1 MREVSL
7 SASTVAEVLSDA
19 GANLEMLANK
29 TPTTLGREVLECF
42 LQCALEVFTLAR
54 LPGAHWQS
62 PQCLSGRAVPSVP
75 HSTAQ
80 YHKYHRG
87 AKAPKRF
94 AIVTGWSE
102 PSFSST
108 VLGIGLVSP

>member
-1 MREVSL
+1 MREVSP

-42 LQCALEVFTLAR
+42 LHCALEVFTLAR
-54 LPGAHWQS
+54 LPGAHRQS
-62 PQCLSGRAVPSVP
+62 PACQGRSVGTTQYRTVP

-80 YHKYHRG
+80 YHKVPQRS
-87 AKAPKRF
+87 KR
-94 AIVTGWSE
+94 S
-102 PSFSST
+102 
-108 VLGIGLVSP
+108 